1 MTSIKGS
8 PHNLNCPQVQLGS
21 VAFSQVHVGFPL
33 KNYGSLGLYKVK
45 DIVSFDHQ
53 NETQNREMCRE
64 RIGSEGWNAMS

>member
-8 PHNLNCPQVQLGS
+8 PQDFNCPVAGS
-21 VAFSQVHVGFPL
+21 VAFSQVHVGFPI
-33 KNYGSLGLYKVK
+33 KNYGSLGLFKVN

-64 RIGSEGWNAMS
+64 RIGREGWNAVA